1 MKQLIQYPV
10 TMKQQQGIAV
20 VEFTIALPLLLFI
33 MFAGAEVGRLL
44 YQYNTLAKA
53 TEDGARY
60 LAREVRIAQG
70 QGTLATVTSN
80 AERLVRFGTTLDSQ
94 PALLPGTVSVS
105 TATNGSA
112 PAEISV
118 TASFT
123 YQPMIFPDNVPGFGL
138 WDDLLLARTLTTS
151 ISMPIL

>member
-1 MKQLIQYPV
+1 MKPLTQHPATV
-10 TMKQQQGIAV
+10 KQQQGIAV

-60 LAREVRIAQG
+60 LAREVRTAQG

-80 AERLVRFGTTLDSQ
+80 AAKLVRYGTTLDSQ
-94 PALLPGTVSVS
+94 PALLPGTINVS
-105 TATNGSA
+105 TATNGAA

-123 YQPMIFPDNVPGFGL
+123 YQPMIFPNSVPGFGL
-138 WDDLLLARTLTTS
+138 WDDLLLARTFSAS

>member
-1 MKQLIQYPV
+1 MKQFSHAPN
-10 TMKQQQGIAV
+10 TAKRQQGIAV
-20 VEFTIALPLLLFI
+20 VEFTIALPLLLFLL
-33 MFAGAEVGRLL
+33 FSGAEVGRLL

-70 QGTLATVTSN
+70 QGTLSTITSN
-80 AERLVRFGTTLDSQ
+80 AEKLVRYGTIVDGQ
-94 PALLPGTVSVS
+94 EALLPGTVTV
-105 TATNGSA
+105 TTNTTGTA

-123 YQPMIFPDNVPGFGL
+123 YTPMIFPDSVPGFGM
-138 WDDLLLARTLTTS
+138 WDDLLLARPLSTS
-151 ISMPIL
+151 INMPIL